1 MRHSLQTAQST
12 GTDGTG
18 TESPLSEAD
27 LVVRAKR
34 DPRAFAAL
42 YGLYLDPIHRHCFR
56 RLGDREA
63 AEDAT
68 SQVFAKALAALPRF
82 DEGAGHF
89 RGWLFTIAE
98 HVLADHFRAAKRH
111 QALEVVSDVTD
122 TSPSPEEMAVSAD
135 AGRGLREAIAH
146 LPDQQRRVVE
156 LRLAG
161 LTGPE
166 IGRVL
171 GCRAKTVDVAQF
183 RAVAKLRIL
192 LGVGETPE
200 GGRDA

>member
-1 MRHSLQTAQST
+1 MAPENAA
-12 GTDGTG
+12 D
-18 TESPLSEAD
+18 PLSEGD
-27 LVVRAKR
+27 LVARAKR
-34 DPRAFAAL
+34 DPQAFAAL
-42 YGLYLDPIHRHCFR
+42 YNLYLSPIHRHCYR
-56 RLGDREA
+56 RLGNREA

-68 SQVFAKALAALPRF
+68 SQVFTKVLAALPRF
-82 DEGAGHF
+82 DERAGSF

-98 HVLADHFRAAKRH
+98 HVLIDYYRATRGH
-111 QALEVVSDVTD
+111 HALEEADFVVDD
-122 TSPSPEEMAVSAD
+122 SPSPEELAVRAD
-135 AGRGLREAIAH
+135 TERGLRKAVAQ
-146 LPDQQRRVVE
+146 LPDRQRQVVE

-183 RAVAKLRIL
+183 RAVAKLRTL
-192 LGVGETPE
+192 LGVVVTPK